1 MGAIEGLSASPDLSV
16 NGRGM
21 MQRPRSRT
29 LAFWLLTIG
38 LLVSVLVQP
47 AWVLSQD
54 EAESKYFSETGFR
67 VSGRFLTY
75 FETYGGLEIFGYPI
89 SRPFI
94 SRDGI
99 LVQYFQKAR
108 IEWHPDNPDPYK
120 VQLGLL
126 GEELGYRKPKSGP
139 VRSVSLRRVYFEE
152 TDHAVAYMFLDYF
165 RDHGGIDVF
174 GYPITDMYLE
184 DRRVVQYF
192 QRLKLIWNVG
202 ARGPKMTVGDLGEL
216 YVEKYQDRI
225 PPHALEPYTT
235 SLTPHEEEELLR
247 DLQVIIDLRETVIEA
262 GEEQVVSVLVL
273 DRTSGRAVENALVNV
288 AFVGE
293 NGDML
298 EDSERAL
305 TTGPDGRAQAA
316 VSLEDVPPGT
326 HVTASVTVT
335 YQALE
340 FRTEGLFLVWY

>member
-1 MGAIEGLSASPDLSV
+1 MIRKLRRRSLSL
-16 NGRGM
+16 
-21 MQRPRSRT
+21 
-29 LAFWLLTIG
+29 WLLIIG
-38 LLVSVLVQP
+38 LLVSSVIQP
-47 AWVLSQD
+47 GWVLAD
-54 EAESKYFSETGFR
+54 EGPGSRYFPETGFR

-75 FETYGGLEIFGYPI
+75 FESYGSLEIFGYPI

-94 SRDGI
+94 NRDGI

-108 IEWHPDNPDPYK
+108 MEWHPDNPEPYK

-139 VRSVSLRRVYFEE
+139 VRSISLRRVYFKE

-165 RDHGGIDVF
+165 RDHGGIDIF

-202 ARGPKMTVGDLGEL
+202 AQGPRMTVGDLGEL
-216 YVEKYQDRI
+216 YVEKHQDRI

-235 SLTPHEEEELLR
+235 SLTAYDDEPIIR
-247 DLQVIIDLRETVIEA
+247 DLQVVVDVRDTVIAA

-273 DRTSGRAVENALVNV
+273 DRTDGAAVADALVSLS
-288 AFVGE
+288 FVKEDGE
-293 NGDML
+293 VLDGSTRTL
-298 EDSERAL
+298 A
-305 TTGPDGRAQAA
+305 TGQDGR
-316 VSLEDVPPGT
+316 VEVIVPLEGVDPGT
-326 HVTASVTVT
+326 HVTVYGVVS
-335 YQALE
+335 YQASE
-340 FRTEGLFLVWY
+340 VSTEGLFLVWY